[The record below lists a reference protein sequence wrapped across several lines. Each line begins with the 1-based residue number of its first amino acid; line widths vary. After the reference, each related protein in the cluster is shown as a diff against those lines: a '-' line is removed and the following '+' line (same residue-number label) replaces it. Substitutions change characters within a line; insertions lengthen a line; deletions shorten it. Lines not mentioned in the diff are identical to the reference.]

1 MPLPLPEN
9 DDVLTNNDRVPA
21 EPAGFTTPQLSPNGQ
36 IAPEDVVQNMQLKVA
51 CPNCQR
57 FSLFVN
63 PLDARIPAALTCQ
76 NCNLEVEGSY
86 VRHRLR
92 MSAASL
98 YVSIQLSG
106 HRGHGKS
113 HLIRAWLTKFYKQLP
128 RADKSP
134 YKVTSISSVT
144 EYSRT
149 MVEQLLAE
157 NQAGATQLPTAGHEP
172 ALLQEFSN
180 LPDCDDLTVGLLD
193 YSGEY
198 FTAQAAANHVLAR
211 NFYQPDNQLYVFVI
225 SPNDLIAAAN
235 QQEVLPE
242 NALLRVIDTLEEHG
256 EKSAEK
262 SLLVIISKGDQLLT
276 QEMRLPDAA
285 RNALQHSDD
294 GLKPAQLLETSQALQ
309 KWTTDGPVRHVL
321 GNFTATARNRFKR
334 VEFTIVSA
342 TGANAAANAAP
353 MAGQPANILGMY
365 MLLNMMLRPAVQL
378 VLANTNSIYCS
389 LSKAFR
395 VANAIGTQ
403 GRTIKD
409 RSRVTLQ
416 LAPGSHPLLLPE
428 TGRISG
434 DMLVQ
439 GDRVDNTTVELHQ
452 AGPLKI
458 HGVVRFHNLTILC
471 KSATAFEIARH
482 QSLELENC
490 RLIPLDQNSKTPIR
504 IESSGSLN
512 LKKMSQIAAY
522 PLAIVARHGDVN
534 IRACTLQASAGNPL
548 LHLTDK
554 SKAVVEDSVLSAADG
569 PRTNIIQ
576 LHNEAS
582 VTLTDCQFTQ
592 HRLAD
597 EVRSAPAHTALHAAN
612 STQCHLHNCRFQ
624 GLETAALA
632 QDDAEV
638 TFSSGCIRTCQTGV
652 KLLNH
657 SEAKLTMVD
666 LHEITTAVRCLD
678 ESACTLN
685 ACTFATVGRVFHDNR
700 RLRIRLRNWLRQLLR
715 NF

>member
-1 MPLPLPEN
+1 MPDSLPEN
-9 DDVLTNNDRVPA
+9 DDLLPDNNPVRAEAARFVPPQPGPGGRVA
-21 EPAGFTTPQLSPNGQ
+21 S
-36 IAPEDVVQNMQLKVA
+36 EDVVQNMQHKVA

-57 FSLFVN
+57 YGLFVN
-63 PLDARIPAALTCQ
+63 PLDAGIPTALTCQ
-76 NCNLEVEGSY
+76 NCKLEVEGSY

-92 MSAASL
+92 MSPTSL
-98 YVSIQLSG
+98 YVPIQLIG

-113 HLIRAWLTKFYKQLP
+113 HLIRAWLTKFYRQLS
-128 RADKSP
+128 RAEKSP
-134 YKVTSISSVT
+134 YRATSISSVT

-157 NQAGATQLPTAGHEP
+157 DQAGAAQLPTAGHEP

-198 FTAQAAANHVLAR
+198 FTAQAAANHALATK
-211 NFYQPDNQLYVFVI
+211 FYQPENQLYVFVI
-225 SPNDLIAAAN
+225 SPSDLITAAN

-262 SLLVIISKGDQLLT
+262 SLLVIISKGDKLLT
-276 QEMRLPDAA
+276 QEMQLPDSA
-285 RNALQHSDD
+285 RHALQHSDD
-294 GLKPAQLLETSQALQ
+294 GLKPAQLLEISQALQ
-309 KWTTDGPVRHVL
+309 KWTTNGPVRQVL

-342 TGANAAANAAP
+342 TGADVAANAAP

-365 MLLNMMLRPAVQL
+365 MLLNLLLRPGVQL
-378 VLANTNSIYCS
+378 VLSNSNSIYCS

-395 VANAIGTQ
+395 AANAISTQ
-403 GRTIKD
+403 GRAIKD
-409 RSRVTLQ
+409 RGRVTLQ
-416 LAPGSHPLLLPE
+416 LAPGVHPLLLPE
-428 TGRISG
+428 QGRISG
-434 DMLVQ
+434 DLLVQ

-458 HGVVRFHNLTILC
+458 HGIVRFHNLTIRC
-471 KSATAFEIARH
+471 NSATAFELARH

-490 RLIPLDQNSKTPIR
+490 RLIPLDQDHATPIR

-512 LKKMSQIAAY
+512 LRKLSQIATH
-522 PLAIVARHGDVN
+522 PVAIVATHGDVN
-534 IRACTLQASAGNPL
+534 IRECTLQAPAGTPL

-554 SKAVVEDSVLSAADG
+554 SKAVVEDSVLFAAEG
-569 PRTNIIQ
+569 PRTNIMQ
-576 LHNEAS
+576 LQNEAS

-592 HRLAD
+592 HRFAD
-597 EVRSAPAHTALHAAN
+597 EVRPASANTALHAAN
-612 STQCHLHNCRFQ
+612 STRCHLHNCQFQ
-624 GLETAALA
+624 GLETAVSA
-632 QDDAEV
+632 QDEAEV
-638 TFSSGCIRTCQTGV
+638 TLASGCIRTCQTGV

-657 SEAKLTMVD
+657 TEAKLTMVD
-666 LHEITTAVRCLD
+666 MHDITTAVRCLD

-685 ACTFATVGRVFHDNR
+685 GCTYVTVGRMFHDNR
-700 RLRIRLRNWLRQLLR
+700 RLHIRLRNWLRQLLR
-715 NF
+715 NS

>member
-1 MPLPLPEN
+1 MPDPLPEN
-9 DDVLTNNDRVPA
+9 DDVLTNNNADPA
-21 EPAGFTTPQLSPNGQ
+21 QPAGLTPPQLPHNGQ
-36 IAPEDVVQNMQLKVA
+36 IVPEEVVPAMQLEVA

-57 FSLFVN
+57 QGLFVD
-63 PLDARIPAALTCQ
+63 PLDARIPAVLTCQ

-86 VRHRLR
+86 VRHRLQ
-92 MSAASL
+92 MSPTSL
-98 YVSIQLSG
+98 YVPIQLIG

-113 HLIRAWLTKFYKQLP
+113 HLIRAWLTKFYRQLS
-128 RADKSP
+128 RNEKSP
-134 YKVTSISSVT
+134 YTATSVSSVT

-157 NQAGATQLPTAGHEP
+157 DQAGAAQLPTAGHEP

-180 LPDCDDLTVGLLD
+180 LPDCDDLTAGLLD

-225 SPNDLIAAAN
+225 SPSDLIAAAN

-262 SLLVIISKGDQLLT
+262 SLLVIISKGDTLLT
-276 QEMRLPDAA
+276 QEMQLPDIA
-285 RNALQHSDD
+285 RNTLLHGD

-309 KWTTDGPVRHVL
+309 KWTTSGPVRHVL

-342 TGANAAANAAP
+342 TGSDIAANAAP

-365 MLLNMMLRPAVQL
+365 MLLNLLLRPAVQL
-378 VLANTNSIYCS
+378 VLSNSNSIYCS

-395 VANAIGTQ
+395 VASAIGTQ
-403 GRTIKD
+403 GRSIKD

-416 LAPGSHPLLLPE
+416 LAPGTHPLLLPE
-428 TGRISG
+428 SGRISG
-434 DMLVQ
+434 ELLVQ
-439 GDRVDNTTVELHQ
+439 GDRVDNTTVDLHQ

-458 HGVVRFHNLTILC
+458 HGTVRFHNLTIRC
-471 KSATAFEIARH
+471 NSATAFEIARH
-482 QSLELENC
+482 HSLELENC
-490 RLIPLDQNSKTPIR
+490 RLIPLDQDSKTPIR

-512 LKKMSQIAAY
+512 LRKMSQIDGD
-522 PLAIVARHGDVN
+522 PLAIVAKHGDVN
-534 IRACTLQASAGNPL
+534 IRACTLQAPAGTPL
-548 LHLTDK
+548 LLLTEK
-554 SKAVVEDSVLSAADG
+554 SKAVVEGSVLFASDG

-576 LHNEAS
+576 LQNEAS
-582 VTLTDCQFTQ
+582 VNLTDCQFTQ
-592 HRLAD
+592 HRPAD
-597 EVRSAPAHTALHAAN
+597 EVRPASANTALHAAN
-612 STQCHLHNCRFQ
+612 STRCHLHNCRFL
-624 GLETAALA
+624 GLETAAIA
-632 QDDAEV
+632 QDTAEV
-638 TFSSGCIRTCQTGV
+638 TLSSGCIRTCQTGV
-652 KLLNH
+652 KLVNH

-666 LHEITTAVRCLD
+666 LQEITTAVRCLD

-685 ACTFATVGRVFHDNR
+685 GCTYATVGRVFHDNR
-700 RLRIRLRNWLRQLLR
+700 RLRIRLGHWLRQLLR
-715 NF
+715 NC